1 LALLIAAPL
10 AGQQQ
15 ATVLTPDVEVT
26 LPPMQITNEITV
38 MTDSTQLANLNAN
51 LEALRI
57 EIAAME
63 CNTCGGTPTVIQA
76 ANVALVAAAFFIGW
90 QLKGIKEKP
99 NGDTQVDVDVDVD
112 ATHEHPKKE
121 KKSGHD

>member
-1 LALLIAAPL
+1 VVNGDTI
-10 AGQQQ
+10 
-15 ATVLTPDVEVT
+15 V
-26 LPPMQITNEITV
+26 IINEITV
-38 MTDSTQLANLNAN
+38 MTDSAMIANLNAN
-51 LEALRI
+51 LEALRV
-57 EIAAME
+57 EIAGRE
-63 CNTCGGTPTVIQA
+63 CNACGGTSTVVQA

-121 KKSGHD
+121 KKEKGY